1 MAVLGTTSSIGLER
15 PTSDRKVQGST
26 PWSCTSKSEK
36 FFFLFWKGPS
46 PNWTPELD
54 PSITINV
61 PWL

>member
-36 FFFLFWKGPS
+36 FFFILERAKS
-46 PNWTPELD
+46 
-54 PSITINV
+54 
-61 PWL
+61 